1 MNDASKSHLDEV
13 KDGPW
18 SLKLFVAGSSPA
30 SARAVTNL
38 KRLVAEYLPKD
49 TQIQIIDLSR
59 EWDPEDG
66 DDVLAV
72 PLLMR
77 KQPYPPR
84 RIIGDLGNTERVLRT
99 LDLPVP
105 GL

>member
-1 MNDASKSHLDEV
+1 MNDASQAYLEEKD
-13 KDGPW
+13 DGPW
-18 SLKLFVAGSSPA
+18 SFKLFVAGATPA

-38 KRLVAEYLPKD
+38 KRLAAEHLPKN
-49 TQIQIIDLSR
+49 TQIQIIDLAR
-59 EWDPEDG
+59 EWDAEDG

-77 KQPYPPR
+77 KNPPPPR
-84 RIIGDLGNTERVLRT
+84 RIIGDLANTERVLRT

-105 GL
+105 G